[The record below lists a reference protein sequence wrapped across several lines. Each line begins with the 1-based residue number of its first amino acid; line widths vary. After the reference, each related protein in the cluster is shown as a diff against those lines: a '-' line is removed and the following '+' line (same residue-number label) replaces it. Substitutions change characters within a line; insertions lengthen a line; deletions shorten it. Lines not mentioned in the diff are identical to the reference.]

1 MSIAQKSQ
9 RGTIHPTSEEAGI
22 LCPRT
27 PSFLNQM
34 RWVENVTA
42 CTVHIN
48 VYRIYS
54 QNRCI
59 YFNEGRNIWM
69 NSN

>member
-27 PSFLNQM
+27 PSFLKIPIDSGIDHGMN
-34 RWVENVTA
+34 
-42 CTVHIN
+42 
-48 VYRIYS
+48 YS
-54 QNRCI
+54 
-59 YFNEGRNIWM
+59 G
-69 NSN
+69 

>member
-27 PSFLNQM
+27 PSFLNIQSK
-34 RWVENVTA
+34 RTA
-42 CTVHIN
+42 YC
-48 VYRIYS
+48 
-54 QNRCI
+54 
-59 YFNEGRNIWM
+59 FNAVAFPSPK
-69 NSN
+69 NSPPDLRL

>member
-27 PSFLNQM
+27 PSFLKGHQAE
-34 RWVENVTA
+34 RLKA
-42 CTVHIN
+42 LAIKQ
-48 VYRIYS
+48 YKY
-54 QNRCI
+54 
-59 YFNEGRNIWM
+59 
-69 NSN
+69 